1 MKKIFLS
8 VIFLLVFIFV
18 SLIGFLSTVGY
29 ETDNFN
35 SLLEKKITSNFPN
48 SKIELKKIKV
58 KIDLKNLGFFITTS
72 KPKIFYFDNNIYLKK
87 INAYIDFRSILV
99 GKPKINTV
107 NIASNDI
114 EVKKIKNIIKYI
126 KPSNFKQFFLNKVD
140 KGKINFNLD

>member
-35 SLLEKKITSNFPN
+35 SLLEKTITSNFPN

-58 KIDLKNLGFFITTS
+58 KIDLKNLGFFIKLYTH
-72 KPKIFYFDNNIYLKK
+72 
-87 INAYIDFRSILV
+87 ACQV
-99 GKPKINTV
+99 
-107 NIASNDI
+107 
-114 EVKKIKNIIKYI
+114 
-126 KPSNFKQFFLNKVD
+126 FFLFENNVY
-140 KGKINFNLD
+140 